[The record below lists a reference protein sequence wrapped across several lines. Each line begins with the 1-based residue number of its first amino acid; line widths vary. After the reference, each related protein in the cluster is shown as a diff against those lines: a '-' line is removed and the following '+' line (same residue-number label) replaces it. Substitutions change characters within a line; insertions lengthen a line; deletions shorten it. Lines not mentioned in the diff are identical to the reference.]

1 MERGLFP
8 PVLCRAQPSAPL
20 QGTAQGSPCLA
31 APAGTQD
38 RAPCAHIQRQVVP
51 RSQEP
56 AVSRSGV
63 KHLHRRSYSLPGLA
77 GIGEAFQRLKWAGAF
92 GCQEVEVRKALEL
105 VMEGPELPESS
116 GSGHQ
121 TCGSAG
127 KGSELSLLQRGSRC
141 HLIYEEMLPNALLWL
156 CQSSHFS
163 RKVLNPV
170 PSNSPSGACFGQKT
184 SLPAQPKP
192 HPGHS
197 SAVFP
202 ATPQHRRVLIPRP
215 HLSPHTSLHA
225 ACKPQYLTLSCLK
238 CCLWNN

>member
-1 MERGLFP
+1 M
-8 PVLCRAQPSAPL
+8 
-20 QGTAQGSPCLA
+20 
-31 APAGTQD
+31 
-38 RAPCAHIQRQVVP
+38 
-51 RSQEP
+51 
-56 AVSRSGV
+56 SRSGV

-127 KGSELSLLQRGSRC
+127 KGSELSLLQRDSRC
-141 HLIYEEMLPNALLWL
+141 HLIYEEMLPNAFLWL

-170 PSNSPSGACFGQKT
+170 APVGHILDRRQVCLLSPSPTQGTAVQCFQ
-184 SLPAQPKP
+184 LP
-192 HPGHS
+192 HS
-197 SAVFP
+197 TRGF
-202 ATPQHRRVLIPRP
+202 
-215 HLSPHTSLHA
+215 
-225 ACKPQYLTLSCLK
+225 
-238 CCLWNN
+238 